1 MESVENKSA
10 RADRILGLLERAHP
24 DAHCELNYG
33 TDFQLLVAV
42 ILSAQC
48 TDKRVNI
55 VTEKLFA
62 EYGKPEDFA
71 VMPQEKLETLIR
83 SCGFF
88 RAKARS
94 IISASTD
101 IVERFGG
108 KVPRTMD
115 ELLSLRGVGRKT
127 ANVMLSVA
135 FGESAIAVD
144 THVFRLSHRLGL
156 SDKPTPEG
164 VENDLTKEISPEMRS
179 KAHHLLIFH
188 GRYVCHSRNPECDK
202 CNVTEFCN
210 YIKG

>member
-1 MESVENKSA
+1 MDE
-10 RADRILGLLERAHP
+10 RADKIMELLEAAHP
-24 DAHCELNYG
+24 DAHCELNYK

-62 EYGKPEDFA
+62 EYSEPADFA
-71 VMPQEKLETLIR
+71 VMPQEKLEELIH

-94 IISASTD
+94 IISASAD
-101 IVERFGG
+101 IIERYGG
-108 KVPRTMD
+108 SVPHTMD
-115 ELLSLRGVGRKT
+115 ELLTLRGVGRKT

-135 FGESAIAVD
+135 FGEDAIAVD
-144 THVFRLSHRLGL
+144 THVFRLAHRLGF
-156 SDKPTPEG
+156 SDKSTPEG
-164 VENDLTKEISPEMRS
+164 VEKDLIGLLRPELRS

-188 GRYVCHSRNPECDK
+188 GRYICHSRNPECGICALTDYCEYLK
-202 CNVTEFCN
+202 KNN
-210 YIKG
+210 